1 MPMPDNT
8 DTTDRLGGSMGF
20 SGNDVRPVRLWPAR
34 TLVARKALSTP
45 MIYFEQNSTMNHFDK
60 LRELV
65 EIDSPTGFTV
75 DACKY
80 IFDYLKGLGYQP
92 ELTNKG
98 AVKCTL
104 GENPT
109 VAMAAHVDTLGAIVS
124 GIQKDGHLK
133 FSLLGGLS
141 LNGFEGEYCRI
152 HTHRG
157 KVYSGTLL
165 LKDPSVH
172 ANKETN
178 SKQRSLESM
187 YIRLDEEVESVE
199 DTKKLGISNG
209 DIIAFD
215 TRYQELESGYIKSRF
230 MDNKAGCFVLMEVA
244 RRLKESGKSAP
255 VELFFSNYEEVGHG
269 GTCGYSPTIKE
280 LLVIDMGVVGE
291 ACEGR
296 ETACS
301 ICAKDSSGPYDYEF
315 RKKLVDLA
323 QENKLSYEVD
333 IYPYYGSDGS
343 AALRAGNDF
352 RVGLIGPGV
361 AASHGMERTHKKGIE
376 ATIDLC
382 LAYLEG

>member
-1 MPMPDNT
+1 
-8 DTTDRLGGSMGF
+8 
-20 SGNDVRPVRLWPAR
+20 
-34 TLVARKALSTP
+34 
-45 MIYFEQNSTMNHFDK
+45 MIYFGQNSKMNHYDT
-60 LRELV
+60 LRQLV
-65 EIDSPTGFTV
+65 EIDSPTGFTNE
-75 DACKY
+75 ACRY
-80 IFDYLKGLGYQP
+80 IYNYLKELGYQP
-92 ELTNKG
+92 EFTNKG
-98 AVKCTL
+98 AVKCAL
-104 GENPT
+104 GANPT

-152 HTHRG
+152 HTHSG
-157 KVYSGTLL
+157 KIYTGTLL

-178 SKQRSLESM
+178 SKQRSLDNM
-187 YIRLDEEVESVE
+187 FIRLDEEVISAE
-199 DTKKLGISNG
+199 DTKSLGIASG

-215 TRYQELESGYIKSRF
+215 TKYQELESGYIKSRF

-244 RRLKESGKSAP
+244 RRVKESGNAFP
-255 VELFFSNYEEVGHG
+255 LELFFSNYEEVGHG
-269 GTCGYSPTIKE
+269 GTCGYSSTIEE
-280 LLVIDMGVVGE
+280 LLVIDMGVVGD
-291 ACEGR
+291 ACEGK

-301 ICAKDSSGPYDYEF
+301 ICAKDSSGPYDYDF

-323 QENKLSYEVD
+323 QKNNIPYEVD

-361 AASHGMERTHKKGIE
+361 AASHGMERTHKKGVE
-376 ATIDLC
+376 ATVELC